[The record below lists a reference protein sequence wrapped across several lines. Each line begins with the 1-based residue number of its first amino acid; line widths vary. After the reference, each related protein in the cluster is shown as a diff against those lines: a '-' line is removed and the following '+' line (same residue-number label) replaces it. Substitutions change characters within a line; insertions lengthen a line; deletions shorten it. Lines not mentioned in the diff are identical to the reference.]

1 MSPIR
6 RRPATA
12 LALTAL
18 LAAGL
23 TTAAPVVWAAPAEPT
38 AATAV
43 QTGVPAIDLDRAA
56 AGDFGACTT
65 TVRGVRSKPLT
76 ITSGI
81 TCLDGATVQGPVRI
95 GPGAGLIATKS
106 TVTGPVSAR
115 GATALVL
122 ADTTVGG
129 PVTGTDAIGVTAL
142 LWSRIGGPAHLA
154 ANKGPTYILA
164 NTVGGPL
171 NCTGNTP
178 EPTNAGMPN
187 TAKGPKSGQC
197 TSL

>member
-23 TTAAPVVWAAPAEPT
+23 TTAAPVVWAAPSEPT
-38 AATAV
+38 AAAR
-43 QTGVPAIDLDRAA
+43 TGVPAIDLDRAA
-56 AGDFGACTT
+56 AGDFGPCTT
-65 TVRGVRSKPLT
+65 TVRGVLSKPLT
-76 ITSGI
+76 IASGI
-81 TCLDGATVQGPVRI
+81 TCLDGATVRGPVRVE
-95 GPGAGLIATKS
+95 PGAGLIATRS
-106 TVTGPVSAR
+106 TVTGPVSAH

-142 LWSRIGGPAHLA
+142 LWSRVGGPVHLA
-154 ANKGPTYILA
+154 GNKGPSQVLA

-171 NCTGNTP
+171 NCAGNTP
-178 EPTNAGMPN
+178 EPTNAGLPN
-187 TAKGPKSGQC
+187 TVKGPKSGQC
-197 TSL
+197 ASL